1 MITITLRRAGFTMAV
16 AAMLLAP
23 TSPVMAQD
31 PSAEP
36 AAGPT
41 VAPSLPAT
49 PEGRWTVTSFDPWGE
64 GTVEPLQ
71 PGQLVLS
78 LLADGQLE
86 GTTGCGRYLGGWAL
100 EAGVLHLGVSPTGH
114 LGCADAETGEA
125 IAFEAA
131 LDSVAAWR
139 LGDSGMELLD
149 VNGSVRVALAAAA
162 SDPSGAWDV
171 VGYRRP
177 NGRMT
182 EPPADAPMWL
192 DVRPDG
198 ELDGS
203 TGCRL
208 LEGIYQR
215 EGASMIIGP
224 VETVGLPCEGEARRA
239 ERQLLRALGEVIYW
253 QREGQMLSLS
263 DGFDEVLVKLTVR
276 EAPASSSSPASG
288 TLATDA

>member
-23 TSPVMAQD
+23 TSPAMAQD

-64 GTVEPLQ
+64 GTVEPLR
-71 PGQLVLS
+71 PGELVMS

-86 GTTGCGRYLGGWAL
+86 GTTGCGRYLGGWAF
-100 EAGVLHLGVSPTGH
+100 EAGVLRLGVSPTGH
-114 LGCADAETGEA
+114 LGCAEAETGEA

-131 LDSVAAWR
+131 LNSVSAWR
-139 LGDSGMELLD
+139 PSASGLELLD
-149 VNGSVRVALAAAA
+149 ANGGVRVALAAAA

-171 VGYRRP
+171 ISYRRP

-182 EPPADAPMWL
+182 EPPADTPMWL
-192 DVRPDG
+192 DVRPG
-198 ELDGS
+198 GQLDGS

-208 LEGIYQR
+208 LEGVYQR
-215 EGASMIIGP
+215 DGASLIIGP
-224 VETVGLPCEGEARRA
+224 VETVGLPCEGETRRA

-253 QREGQMLSLS
+253 KREGQTLSLS
-263 DGFDEVLVKLTVR
+263 DGFDEVLVELTVR
-276 EAPASSSSPASG
+276 EAPASSPAPASAPP
-288 TLATDA
+288 ATDA